1 MVVKL
6 ERPRYLL
13 VRTFGNLPEIGQF
26 ITALRKSII
35 SLMGDIFLAQSSLH
49 IVNYSSSSI
58 IIRSTNL
65 SRDPVEAALQMI
77 KLPNLVLRVVLVSG
91 TIKKIGRY
99 CSKNLMKMNPLKLRK
114 IETTSQLNNNL

>member
-35 SLMGDIFLAQSSLH
+35 ALMGDIFLAQSSLH

-91 TIKKIGRY
+91 TIKKIG
-99 CSKNLMKMNPLKLRK
+99 K
-114 IETTSQLNNNL
+114 ILQQEFDENESIEITEN